1 MPFARGGRRNM
12 ERESLLSILIMLL
25 GGIALQPF
33 AWWPSAGAADL
44 APAQLERRS
53 WRRLWYPVVPTLLV
67 AAWLCGWALR
77 EPDPV
82 RDPLDP
88 WVLLAVWLP
97 FGLVF
102 ARAGARG
109 IWSLLRRPLDC
120 GVSTVGLIQP
130 QVVFSPFLAK
140 QLEDGVIRA
149 ALAHERA
156 HAIHRDPLRIWLAQL
171 VTDLQWPWPGAAR
184 RLEVWLEALELAR
197 DDEARAEG
205 ADGAD
210 LAAAVLG
217 SVRYLERLAAP
228 RPGNGLTGTQLA
240 HARLIGDAG
249 ALRTRVARLLAPLPR
264 QTRRLA
270 DGRER
275 LERAGV
281 VLIPLLLTA
290 LVLGAVYGDGVIRA
304 LLGMTA

>member
-1 MPFARGGRRNM
+1 M
-12 ERESLLSILIMLL
+12 ERESLVSILIMLL
-25 GGIALQPF
+25 GGVALQPF
-33 AWWPSAGAADL
+33 VWWPSA
-44 APAQLERRS
+44 APAGLSPPDLERRS
-53 WRRLWYPVVPTLLV
+53 WRRLWYPLVPTLLV

-82 RDPLDP
+82 RDPLDR

-102 ARAGARG
+102 ARAAARAM
-109 IWSLLRRPLDC
+109 WSLLRIPTDC

-140 QLEDGVIRA
+140 ELDDGVIRA

-156 HAIHRDPLRIWLAQL
+156 HAAHRDPLRIWVAQL
-171 VTDLQWPWPGAAR
+171 VTDLQWPWPWAAR

-197 DDEARAEG
+197 DDEARAAG

-217 SVRYLERLAAP
+217 SVRYLERLTAP
-228 RPGNGLTGTQLA
+228 GPGMRLTGTQLA
-240 HARLIGDAG
+240 HATLIGDPS
-249 ALRTRVARLLAPLPR
+249 ALRQRVARLLEPLPQR
-264 QTRRLA
+264 SRGA
-270 DGRER
+270 SPGIGRMD
-275 LERAGV
+275 RAALL
-281 VLIPLLLTA
+281 LIPLLLAA
-290 LVLGAVYGDGVIRA
+290 LVLGAVYGQIIMRP

>member
-1 MPFARGGRRNM
+1 M
-12 ERESLLSILIMLL
+12 ERESLLAILIMVL
-25 GGIALQPF
+25 GGVALQPLV
-33 AWWPSAGAADL
+33 WWP
-44 APAQLERRS
+44 APATDLPAAELERRS
-53 WRRLWYPVVPTLLV
+53 WRRLWLPLVPALLV

-88 WVLLAVWLP
+88 WVVLAVWLP

-102 ARAGARG
+102 ARAALRG
-109 IWSLLRRPLDC
+109 VWSLVRLPTDC

-140 QLEDGVIRA
+140 QMDDAAVGA

-156 HAIHRDPLRIWLAQL
+156 HAAHRDPLRIWLAQL
-171 VTDLQWPWPGAAR
+171 VTDLQWPWPWAAR

-197 DDEARAEG
+197 DDEARTGG

-217 SVRYLERLAAP
+217 SVRYLEHLP
-228 RPGNGLTGTQLA
+228 RPRSGMRLTGTQLA
-240 HARLIGDAG
+240 HATLIGDAG
-249 ALRTRVARLLAPLPR
+249 ALRRRVDRLLRPLPCGAR
-264 QTRRLA
+264 H
-270 DGRER
+270 GFER
-275 LERAGV
+275 VDRAV
-281 VLIPLLLTA
+281 LLLIPLLLAA
-290 LVLGAVYGDGVIRA
+290 LVLGIVYGQIVMRP
-304 LLGMTA
+304 LLGMTS